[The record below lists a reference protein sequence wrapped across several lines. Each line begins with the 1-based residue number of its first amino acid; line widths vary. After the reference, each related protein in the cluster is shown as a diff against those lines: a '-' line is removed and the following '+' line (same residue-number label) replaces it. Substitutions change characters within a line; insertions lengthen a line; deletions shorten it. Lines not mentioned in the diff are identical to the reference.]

1 MKGVNT
7 MAKDNRK
14 DRNVTINDDAKEFAK
29 STLKRYKKNNGD
41 YFDSKKELRSSY
53 AMYLI
58 DLLPDTIEFIVK
70 YGYINK
76 PEIQEVKTGVFQK
89 LTDPDFIKVIN
100 KEIKNDNK
108 IKNIK
113 LMPIIINEIL
123 REAKKLNDQR
133 LAENPNAEIYDMTDL
148 VELSRLILKKKLKK
162 FEKAGINMNLAFD
175 ILSIIPNDTVL
186 NSSQFY
192 RVHAFYDCIYE
203 HAKSIAVPF
212 GEIMDILVDEDY
224 YPLFI
229 TFALLERKEK
239 FTKLT
244 DSQKALYLE
253 ISNWCFKIMEKDL
266 KKEEIESIVKIYIN
280 GRRKDEA
287 QGKDGNRRYALSS
300 LSETDYPRI
309 NKVITAMIANDDN
322 IKKYL

>member
-1 MKGVNT
+1 
-7 MAKDNRK
+7 MAKDNNRK

-89 LTDPDFIKVIN
+89 LTDPDFIKVIT

-192 RVHAFYDCIYE
+192 RVHGFYDCIYE

-212 GEIMDILVDEDY
+212 GEIMDIVVNEDY